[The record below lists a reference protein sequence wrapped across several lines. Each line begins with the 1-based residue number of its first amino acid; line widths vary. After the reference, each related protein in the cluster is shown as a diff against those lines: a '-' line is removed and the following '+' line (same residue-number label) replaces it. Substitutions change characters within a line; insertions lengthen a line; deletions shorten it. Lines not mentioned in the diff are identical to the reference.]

1 MKNNIKQ
8 CFLASFI
15 AMACFAGSGCD
26 DQKNSAGAMP
36 DPAAQQENTEQ
47 QEIAKFNA
55 YVDAANSFSYSAASD
70 LGKHIDYMKRQ
81 KKNGDYDAYWVAD
94 DVSLKRMAD
103 RLSEA
108 RAMKPAM
115 ADLDAPAESYGNA
128 LNAALP
134 LLKELNDYQDSKG
147 MLADGGQKARE
158 KEEQYVTLMTTVAG
172 AQHNFDTALEK
183 RDDAN
188 LRHTFESAEKGSPDY
203 YRSGIALYAKETMNA
218 AEIFFNAY
226 NEEKPSKEIDSQFRQ
241 SLDKLAEMN
250 QGCESL
256 KGAVNDLL
264 SAGRSALRD
273 AEKGSLAVNHFLKS
287 NMSIRMRSDSV
298 NSAYMNLINKMNQSG
313 CAARG

>member
-1 MKNNIKQ
+1 MKNTIKQ
-8 CFLASFI
+8 CCLASLI
-15 AMACFAGSGCD
+15 AMACFASVGCD

-55 YVDAANSFSYSAASD
+55 YVDAANGFSYSAASD
-70 LGKHIDYMKRQ
+70 LAKHIDYMKRQ

-94 DVSLKRMAD
+94 DTSLKRMAEH
-103 RLSEA
+103 LSEA

-134 LLKELNDYQDSKG
+134 LVKELNDYQDSKG

-158 KEEQYVTLMTTVAG
+158 KEEQYVTLMTTLAG
-172 AQHNFDTALEK
+172 AQQNFNTALEK

-188 LRHTFESAEKGSPDY
+188 LRHTFESAKKGSPDY

-218 AEIFFNAY
+218 GEAFFNAY
-226 NEEKPSKEIDSQFRQ
+226 NDEKPSKEIDNQFRQ
-241 SLDKLAEMN
+241 SLDKLAGMN
-250 QGCESL
+250 QGCEPL
-256 KGAVNDLL
+256 KSEVNDLL
-264 SAGRSALRD
+264 GAGRSALRD

-287 NMSIRMRSDSV
+287 NMSIRMRSDAV
-298 NSAYMNLINKMNQSG
+298 NSAYMNLINKMNRSG
-313 CAARG
+313 CEARG

>member
-1 MKNNIKQ
+1 MKKTIKQ
-8 CFLASFI
+8 CCLTSLI
-15 AMACFAGSGCD
+15 AMACFASAGCD

-55 YVDAANSFSYSAASD
+55 YVDAANGFTYSAASD
-70 LGKHIDYMKRQ
+70 LAKHIDYMKRQ

-94 DVSLKRMAD
+94 DTSLKRMAE
-103 RLSEA
+103 RLGEA

-134 LLKELNDYQDSKG
+134 LVKELNDYQDSKG

-158 KEEQYVTLMTTVAG
+158 KEEQYVTLMTTLAG
-172 AQHNFDTALEK
+172 AQQNFNTALEK

-188 LRHTFESAEKGSPDY
+188 LRHTFESAKKGSPDY

-218 AEIFFNAY
+218 GENFFNAY
-226 NEEKPSKEIDSQFRQ
+226 NDEKPSKEIDNQFRQ

-250 QGCESL
+250 QGCEPL
-256 KGAVNDLL
+256 KSEVNDLL
-264 SAGRSALRD
+264 GAGRSALRD

-287 NMSIRMRSDSV
+287 NMSIRMRSDAV
-298 NSAYMNLINKMNQSG
+298 NSAYMNLINKMNRSG
-313 CAARG
+313 CEARG